1 MAVILKLPYVLID
14 AEWNQ
19 MKGCYTID
27 DAIDYARSG
36 AARAMSIK
44 LEHCRVA
51 TELGRARHRRPCIVG
66 TELPCSYH
74 LGLDGP

>member
-27 DAIDYARSG
+27 DAIDYARSKG
-36 AARAMSIK
+36 IKPLIWYNSSI
-44 LEHCRVA
+44 
-51 TELGRARHRRPCIVG
+51 G
-66 TELPCSYH
+66 
-74 LGLDGP
+74 